1 MNEPTVIRAGDSIA
15 WTETLPE
22 YPASAGWVLNYRLLW
37 QSGTAVDIA
46 TSAAGDDHAV
56 SLAATV
62 TAGWQAGSAT
72 LVKWVELALQR
83 ITLGQQPLTV
93 LPDLTV
99 ATTFDGRTTNQK
111 ALAAAKAAL
120 ESYLANGQ
128 AHVAEYDIAGRKM
141 RFRDAEQILQL
152 IAHYEREV
160 NREAA
165 ALSILNGGSPP
176 GRIYS
181 RF

>member
-1 MNEPTVIRAGDSIA
+1 MNEPTVIRAGDSVA
-15 WTETLPE
+15 WTESLPE

-37 QSGTAVDIA
+37 PAGTAVDIA
-46 TSAAGDDHAV
+46 TTAAGDDHAV
-56 SLAATV
+56 SLAATD
-62 TAGWQAGSAT
+62 TDGWQAGSAT
-72 LVKWVELALQR
+72 LVKWVEKTPQR

-99 ATTFDGRTTNQK
+99 AATFDGRTSNQK
-111 ALAAAKAAL
+111 SLAAAKTAL
-120 ESYLANGQ
+120 ESYLTGGQ
-128 AHVAEYDIAGRKM
+128 AVVAEYDIAGRKM
-141 RFRDAEQILQL
+141 RFRDTDQILQL

-165 ALSILNGGSPP
+165 ALAILNGGSPP
-176 GRIYS
+176 GRIYT

>member
-1 MNEPTVIRAGDSIA
+1 MNEPTVTRAGDSIA

-22 YPASAGWVLNYRLLW
+22 YPASAAWVLNYRLLW
-37 QSGTAVDIA
+37 PTGTAVDIA

-56 SLAATV
+56 SLTAAN
-62 TAGWQAGSAT
+62 TANWLAGTTT
-72 LVKWVELALQR
+72 LVKWVKKGADR
-83 ITLGQQPLTV
+83 ITLGQQSLTV

-99 ATTFDGRTTNQK
+99 AAVFDGRTPNQK
-111 ALAAAKAAL
+111 ALASAKAAL
-120 ESYLANGQ
+120 EAYLANGQ
-128 AHVAEYDIAGRKM
+128 GHVAEYDIAGRKM
-141 RFRDAEQILQL
+141 RFRDTDQILQL

-165 ALSILNGGSPP
+165 ALAILNGGSPP
-176 GRIYS
+176 GRIYT